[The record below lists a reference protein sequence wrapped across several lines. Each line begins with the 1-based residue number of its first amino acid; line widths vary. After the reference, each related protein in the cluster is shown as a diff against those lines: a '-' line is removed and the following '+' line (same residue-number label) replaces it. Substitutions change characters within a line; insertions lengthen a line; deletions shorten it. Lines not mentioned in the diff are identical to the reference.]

1 MAERLVEAVARVIS
15 AAFHKD
21 FGYAEGDGAEDWSAF
36 EGEARAV
43 LAMPELAAALRLA
56 EATLHRVEIG
66 NTGLSFLERDIRQF
80 DAALTAYRATRGEPR

>member
-1 MAERLVEAVARVIS
+1 MAERLVEAVARVI
-15 AAFHKD
+15 AAPFN
-21 FGYAEGDGAEDWSAF
+21 DWEMF
-36 EGEARAV
+36 TDEARAV